1 MRSVVSALVGLIVLL
16 SLSGC
21 TERQRQDWSHW
32 KSDLV
37 GLKRTVTLY
46 ADNGTPIKSW
56 KGRFKVDVGGGTA
69 RFLHE
74 GRAVIISGTFII
86 EEDK

>member
-1 MRSVVSALVGLIVLL
+1 MKTGVFVSVCLMMLL
-16 SLSGC
+16 FLSGC

-56 KGRFKVDVGGGTA
+56 NGRFKVDAGGGTA
-69 RFLHE
+69 RFLHD
-74 GRAVIISGTFII
+74 GRAIIISGTFII
-86 EEDK
+86 EEVK

>member
-1 MRSVVSALVGLIVLL
+1 MRSVVSASVCLILLL

-86 EEDK
+86 EESK

>member
-1 MRSVVSALVGLIVLL
+1 MKTGAFVSVCLMMVLF
-16 SLSGC
+16 LSGC

-69 RFLHE
+69 RFLHD
-74 GRAVIISGTFII
+74 GRVIIISGTFII
-86 EEDK
+86 EEAK